1 MRRQGRNSATK
12 RPTQRG
18 FSLVEVVMAIGLAAF
33 VLVSLMALLPL
44 GIKVNKTSAEET
56 RAVNIL
62 TSLEADLRNAR
73 SPNSLF
79 GFPLP
84 YVTDAAGTTFNP
96 ALTTNTTNTLATNA
110 TKGLQEDETPGAIA
124 SSRYQA
130 SVIYT
135 TIPPAGSLLPVEA
148 RLIVNWPASTN
159 TLPQDLVSKSQGYV
173 ETFVSFPAP

>member
-1 MRRQGRNSATK
+1 MKGHGRNSATK
-12 RPTQRG
+12 RAAQRG
-18 FSLVEVVMAIGLAAF
+18 FSLVEVVLAIGLAAF

-44 GIKVNKTSAEET
+44 GLKVNKTSAEET

-73 SPNSLF
+73 SSNSLF

-84 YVTDAAGTTFNP
+84 YTNAAGKTAFNP
-96 ALTTNTTNTLATNA
+96 ELTTNTLA
-110 TKGLQEDETPGAIA
+110 TKGLQEDETPGTIA
-124 SSRYQA
+124 SARYQA

-135 TIPPAGSLLPVEA
+135 AIPPAGSLLPVEA

>member
-1 MRRQGRNSATK
+1 MRGHGRTCATK
-12 RPTQRG
+12 RPTLRG
-18 FSLVEVVMAIGLAAF
+18 FSLVEVVMAIGLVAF

-62 TSLEADLRNAR
+62 TSLEADLRNTR
-73 SPNSLF
+73 STNSLF

-84 YVTDAAGTTFNP
+84 YVTNAAGKTTFNP
-96 ALTTNTTNTLATNA
+96 TNTTNTFAT
-110 TKGLQEDETPGAIA
+110 TGIQENETPGTIA
-124 SSRYQA
+124 SGRYQA

-135 TIPPAGSLLPVEA
+135 TTPPAGSLLPVEA

-159 TLPQDLVSKSQGYV
+159 TLPHDLVSKSQGYV